1 MSGTESNGSI
11 IRVVKME
18 FEESR
23 VADFLDIF
31 AASKDRIKSFAGCTH
46 LQLLRDESDPAV
58 FFTYSHWDSND
69 DLENYRRSDLFKSVW
84 GNTKKLFR
92 RSPQAWSLIDQ
103 TVLISEV

>member
-1 MSGTESNGSI
+1 MSHIENNGRI

-18 FEESR
+18 FDESR
-23 VADFLDIF
+23 VGDFLNIF
-31 AASKDRIKSFAGCTH
+31 AASKDRIKSFSGCTH

-92 RSPQAWSLIDQ
+92 SRPQAWSLIDQ
-103 TVLISEV
+103 TVLMSEA